1 MLAELR
7 PRAGAA
13 LVGAFA
19 LGTVGL
25 GGVIGVAMGLD
36 KGYGPGLAMG
46 MTSGLSILGLGPAS
60 LLLMGAGLLDRRPA
74 PRGLWWLAA
83 SAVALAAGLVLGI
96 SVAADKGD
104 AAMLLSGLCVAIPPT
119 GLFGL
124 LGGLSLARGL
134 AEIRA
139 GRGPAAVEAAAAL
152 LRAEGVATFTALQ
165 ARCGVEAARLPE
177 TLRVAEVG
185 LGEAIRVD
193 VQDGYAL
200 RASVEAEGLRR
211 LPGVVVAAGRLTLD
225 ALGRELRAPPPV
237 VRRWLQETAGAGRL
251 QGAIDW
257 GAGVVVAR
265 ASGSALQDGAPCDL
279 CGGRLTLAGK
289 DLLRCPHCGAQVM
302 R

>member
-119 GLFGL
+119 GLWP
-124 LGGLSLARGL
+124 
-134 AEIRA
+134 A
-139 GRGPAAVEAAAAL
+139 GR
-152 LRAEGVATFTALQ
+152 AE
-165 ARCGVEAARLPE
+165 P
-177 TLRVAEVG
+177 
-185 LGEAIRVD
+185 
-193 VQDGYAL
+193 
-200 RASVEAEGLRR
+200 
-211 LPGVVVAAGRLTLD
+211 
-225 ALGRELRAPPPV
+225 
-237 VRRWLQETAGAGRL
+237 GAGPR
-251 QGAIDW
+251 GDP
-257 GAGVVVAR
+257 GGAR
-265 ASGSALQDGAPCDL
+265 ASGGG
-279 CGGRLTLAGK
+279 GGRRPAAGRGGGHLHRLAGA
-289 DLLRCPHCGAQVM
+289 LRG
-302 R
+302 